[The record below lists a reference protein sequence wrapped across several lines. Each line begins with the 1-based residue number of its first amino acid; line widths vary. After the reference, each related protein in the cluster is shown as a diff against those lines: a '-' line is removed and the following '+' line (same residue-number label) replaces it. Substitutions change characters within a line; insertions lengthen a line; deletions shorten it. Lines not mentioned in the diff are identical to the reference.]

1 MGEEMPDFI
10 SIGECMI
17 EFFAEQPIGEAES
30 FTRSLAGDSL
40 NILVAAQRMGTS
52 TGYITR
58 LGNDPFT
65 DYLLKVWHTE
75 GINTENVVI
84 GDGFNAVHFVVELPD
99 GDRDFV
105 YYRKGSEPSK
115 IQPSDLIPSY
125 IQSSKLFHF
134 SGISQ
139 AISNSSYETVK
150 YAIEIASEAD
160 LLISYDP
167 NFRAQLWTPED
178 AKKAMMDVI
187 DKVDFFLPSNPTDCQ
202 ILFGTDDPYKV
213 VEASNNLGVP
223 NTIVTC
229 GESGALIAVNGEI
242 FHQPAY
248 KPELAIS
255 TTGAGDAFSGAFLSS
270 YLRGMSPKDSAK
282 IASIASG
289 LKVRGRGALPTMP
302 SQDDVMNIFKEPT
315 F

>member
-1 MGEEMPDFI
+1 MTDFI
-10 SIGECMI
+10 SIWECMI
-17 EFFAEQPIGEAES
+17 EFFAEEPIGEAES

-65 DYLLKVWHTE
+65 DYLLKVWTSE
-75 GINTENVVI
+75 GINTENVTI
-84 GDGFNAVHFVVELPD
+84 GEGFNAVHFVVELPG

-115 IQPSDLIPSY
+115 IKPSDLKPSY
-125 IQSSKLFHF
+125 IQKAKLFHF

-139 AISNSSYETVK
+139 AISISSHQTVK
-150 YAIEIASEAD
+150 HAIEIASDAK
-160 LLISYDP
+160 LQISYDP
-167 NFRAQLWTPED
+167 NYRAQLWSAED

-187 DKVDFFLPSNPTDCQ
+187 EKVDFFLPSNPTDCQ
-202 ILFGTDDPYKV
+202 ILFGTDDPYEV
-213 VEASNNLGVP
+213 VKASSNLGVP

-229 GESGALIAVNGEI
+229 GEDGAIISVNGET

-255 TTGAGDAFSGAFLSS
+255 TTGAGDAFSGAFLSA
-270 YLRGMSPKDSAK
+270 YLKGMSSKDSAK

-289 LKVRGRGALPTMP
+289 LKVRGRGALTTMP
-302 SQDDVMNIFKEPT
+302 SKEDVMNIFQET
-315 F
+315 DFDA